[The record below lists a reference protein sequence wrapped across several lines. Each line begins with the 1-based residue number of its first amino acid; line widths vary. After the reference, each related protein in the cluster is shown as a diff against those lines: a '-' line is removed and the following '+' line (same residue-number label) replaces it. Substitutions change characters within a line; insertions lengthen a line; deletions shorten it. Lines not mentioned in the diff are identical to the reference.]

1 VSELRI
7 LVVDD
12 HRVFAGALA
21 TVIDAQPD
29 ITVVGTCD
37 SVEAA
42 ERDTTALDPDVVVL
56 DVDLGGEDGI
66 ELARRLRERD
76 PLLRVVVLTGHQRV
90 PVASA
95 AVRAGAS
102 AFLAKDASV
111 EELTAAIRGAAR
123 GESWIPPD
131 LLTGVLQELQAPA
144 APRSPEAELL
154 GRLTDRERDVLD
166 CMVEGMDR
174 ATTARRLFMSVNT
187 VRTHTRKILSKLEV
201 HSSLE
206 AVAVALRA
214 KASGGYAR

>member
-1 VSELRI
+1 VSDLRI

-29 ITVVGTCD
+29 ITVVGTSD
-37 SVEAA
+37 SVAAA
-42 ERDTTALDPDVVVL
+42 ERDTSVLDPDVVVL

-76 PLLRVVVLTGHQRV
+76 PLLRVVILTGHQRV

-95 AVRAGAS
+95 AIRAGAS

-123 GESWIPPD
+123 GESWIPPH
-131 LLTGVLQELQAPA
+131 LLTGVLQDLQSPEAG
-144 APRSPEAELL
+144 RSPEAELL
-154 GRLTDRERDVLD
+154 AKLTDRETDVLE

-174 ATTARRLFMSVNT
+174 AATARRLFMSVNT
-187 VRTHTRKILSKLEV
+187 VRTHTRKILAKLEV

-206 AVAVALRA
+206 AVAVALRG
-214 KASGGYAR
+214 KVNGGFTK